1 MQPNVVNLTQC
12 IVMHYNVP
20 MYTSP
25 LPQQWVSLCR

>member
-20 MYTSP
+20 MDTSP
-25 LPQQWVSLCR
+25 YLSSG